1 MVVWTNN
8 EDTIVKDLNNLS
20 IFYNDQL
27 TVEEETYSTF
37 DAFNSSYVCEI
48 KKRNFTSNHRFALEG
63 LIIEKIKY
71 DSLLSKCSKIC
82 VPDKEALYINKFT
95 DNKILIWN
103 LTELTNNGYNFNWHM
118 KKMNKRTF
126 ESIEDKIEK
135 EVALLKPNE
144 ARKYG

>member
-8 EDTIVKDLNNLS
+8 ENDIVDELNKLS
-20 IFYNDQL
+20 IFTDNQL
-27 TVEEETYSTF
+27 TLEGKSYSSF
-37 DAFNSSYVCEI
+37 DAFNNSYVCEI
-48 KKRNFTSNHRFALEG
+48 KKRNFTSDHRFALEG

-71 DSLLSKCSKIC
+71 DGLLSKCSKIC
-82 VPDKEALYINKFT
+82 VADKEALYINKFT

-103 LTELTNNGYNFNWHM
+103 LSEMTNTGYNFNWHM

-126 ESIEDKIEK
+126 ESKWNKTEK
-135 EVALLKPNE
+135 EVALLKLKE

>member
-27 TVEEETYSTF
+27 TVEGKTYSTF
-37 DAFNSSYVCEI
+37 DAFNNNYVCEI
-48 KKRNFTSNHRFALEG
+48 KKRNFTSDHRFALEG

-103 LTELTNNGYNFNWHM
+103 LSEMTNNGYNFNWHM

-126 ESIEDKIEK
+126 ESIEDKTEK
-135 EVALLKPNE
+135 EIALLKPNE